1 MGRDLINWFCLC
13 AVLILSLTSC
23 NNSGNGDLQVFRFS
37 INGIDA
43 ECLVACTKWAQIRG
57 LSGKT
62 VELVSESSNSKEKG
76 MCFFYPRETIMV
88 FTMADVPEPL
98 DLVLLSSEGKVI
110 YTTTMK
116 AMSKRLYSCNKP
128 ARIALEFRKGL
139 VKRAL
144 IRPGQQILSSQD
156 ISDLELLCG
165 MGARKGR

>member
-23 NNSGNGDLQVFRFS
+23 NNSGKGDLPVFRFS

-43 ECLVACTKWAQIRG
+43 ECSVACTKWEQVKG
-57 LSGKT
+57 LSGKA
-62 VELVSESSNSKEKG
+62 LNIVSESSNSTEKG
-76 MCFFYPRETIMV
+76 MCFFYPTDTIMV

-98 DLVLLSSEGKVI
+98 DLVLLSSKGKVI

-116 AMSKRLYSCNKP
+116 AMSKRLYSYSKP
-128 ARIALEFRKGL
+128 ARIALEFRNGL
-139 VKRAL
+139 VERAL

-156 ISDLELLCG
+156 ISALELLCE